1 MSTSLIKFI
10 PKNSIQLIE
19 KWINKL
25 NIDLKF
31 VNPRKT
37 KLGDFRFDNIN
48 GYQITVNNDLNIFS
62 SLITLTHEIAHA
74 FVYNKYQNKVK
85 PHGEEWKESYKSL
98 MLNFF
103 SLDIFPEDILS
114 SLAKYLI
121 NPSASTSND
130 INLSLILRKYD
141 INKSLTVN
149 DVELGEKFIYSNKNF
164 VKVKKL
170 RKRIKCYDEK
180 NKKFYLFNP
189 ITKIGLIN

>member
-37 KLGDFRFDNIN
+37 KLGDFRFDKIN
-48 GYQITVNNDLNIFS
+48 GYQITINNDLNMFS

-74 FVYNKYQNKVK
+74 FVHKKHQNGVS
-85 PHGEEWKESYKSL
+85 PHGKEWKDKYKSL

-103 SLDIFPEDILS
+103 YLEIFPEDIFS
-114 SLAKYLI
+114 SLAKHLI
-121 NPSASTSND
+121 SPPASTSYD

-141 INKSLTVN
+141 VNKSLTVN
-149 DVELGEKFIYSNKNF
+149 DIQFGEKFVYSSKIF
-164 VKVKKL
+164 VKVRKL
-170 RKRIKCYDEK
+170 RKRIKCYNEK

-189 ITKIGLIN
+189 LAKIGLIN

>member
-1 MSTSLIKFI
+1 MSSSLIKFI

-19 KWINKL
+19 KWIDKL

-37 KLGDFRFDNIN
+37 KLGDFRFDKIN
-48 GYQITVNNDLNIFS
+48 GYQITINNDLNMFS

-74 FVYNKYQNKVK
+74 FVHKKHQNAVS
-85 PHGEEWKESYKSL
+85 PHGKEWKDTYKSL

-103 SLDIFPEDILS
+103 NLEIFPEDILS
-114 SLAKYLI
+114 SLAKHLI
-121 NPSASTSND
+121 SPPASTSYD

-141 INKSLTVN
+141 INKSLTV
-149 DVELGEKFIYSNKNF
+149 DDIKFGKKFVYSNKTF
-164 VKVKKL
+164 IKVKKL
-170 RKRIKCYDEK
+170 RKRIKCYDKK

-189 ITKIGLIN
+189 IAKISLIN